1 VDAAI
6 PDGELT
12 VRAANENRPM
22 GDSPM
27 PDAGLALEAEAA
39 VATTPA
45 ASTSRLHTFLLLA
58 ICLMLACYTMYVAR
72 ILILP
77 ILVAILLKLVLA
89 RGANARADSHS
100 RAVGAG
106 VLTML
111 ALGVTY
117 GTYALSAPATEWVT
131 KIPERLFIL
140 RSHLRHIKEPIEYI
154 QQAGRSIYQLSEIA
168 TPAAPADA
176 NAAEQPTIV
185 SNDVDVQ
192 SILLSETATLV
203 TSMGSM
209 LVLLYFLLAAG
220 DLFLRKLVAVLP
232 TFRDKKQAVEIAHQV
247 QNDVSH
253 YLLTI
258 TIINTVL
265 GIVVGG
271 VLNLIGMPSPWL
283 WGAMVGIFNFVPF
296 IGPAVCL
303 GIITLVSFMS
313 FPEWQNAL
321 LPPLVV
327 LGLCT
332 LEGQFITPMI
342 LARRLLLN
350 PVAVFIALMFCGWL
364 WGVVGILISVPLLA
378 VFKSLRSFALG
389 PWAIS
394 HPLSHR

>member
-1 VDAAI
+1 
-6 PDGELT
+6 
-12 VRAANENRPM
+12 
-22 GDSPM
+22 M

-39 VATTPA
+39 VAATPDV
-45 ASTSRLHTFLLLA
+45 STSRLHTFLLLA
-58 ICLMLACYTMYVAR
+58 ICLMLACYTLYVAR

-89 RGANARADSHS
+89 PLVQMLARIRIHETIGAAI
-100 RAVGAG
+100 

-111 ALGVTY
+111 ALGVAY

-131 KIPERLFIL
+131 KIPERLFVL

-168 TPAAPADA
+168 TPASDPAAPDP
-176 NAAEQPTIV
+176 QSVVT
-185 SNDVDVQ
+185 NDQ
-192 SILLSETATLV
+192 SVGTVLLSETASLM
-203 TSMGSM
+203 TSIGTM
-209 LVLLYFLLAAG
+209 LVLLYFLLASG
-220 DLFLRKLVAVLP
+220 DLFLRKLVAALP

-247 QNDVSH
+247 QSDVSH
-253 YLLTI
+253 YLFTI
-258 TIINTVL
+258 TIINGVL
-265 GIVVGG
+265 GIVVAGA
-271 VLNLIGMPSPWL
+271 LSLIGVPSPWL

-296 IGPAVCL
+296 VGPAVCL
-303 GIITLVSFMS
+303 GIVALVSFMS
-313 FPEWQNAL
+313 FPDWQTAL

-350 PVAVFIALMFCGWL
+350 PVAVFISLMFCGWL

-378 VFKSLRSFALG
+378 VFKIFCDHVSPLTPVGEFLG
-389 PWAIS
+389 
-394 HPLSHR
+394 R

>member
-1 VDAAI
+1 
-6 PDGELT
+6 
-12 VRAANENRPM
+12 M

-39 VATTPA
+39 VATPPA
-45 ASTSRLHTFLLLA
+45 ASASRLHTFLLLA

-89 RGANARADSHS
+89 PLVQMLARIRIHET
-100 RAVGAG
+100 VGAAI

-111 ALGVTY
+111 TLGTAY

-154 QQAGRSIYQLSEIA
+154 QQAGRSIYELSEIA

-176 NAAEQPTIV
+176 NSAEQPTVV
-185 SNDVDVQ
+185 SSDVDLRT
-192 SILLSETATLV
+192 ILLSETATV
-203 TSMGSM
+203 VASMGTM
-209 LVLLYFLLAAG
+209 LVLLYFLLASG
-220 DLFLRKLVAVLP
+220 DLFLRKLVGVLP
-232 TFRDKKQAVEIAHQV
+232 TFSDKKQAVEIAHQV

-271 VLNLIGMPSPWL
+271 ALNLIGMPSPWL

-303 GIITLVSFMS
+303 GIVTLVSFMS
-313 FPEWQNAL
+313 FPEWQIAL
-321 LPPLVV
+321 LPPLAV
-327 LGLCT
+327 LGICT

-378 VFKSLRSFALG
+378 VFKIFCDQVSPLTPVGEFLG
-389 PWAIS
+389 
-394 HPLSHR
+394 R